1 MESLKTLA
9 TFQVEI
15 FYDLVN
21 QGDEETFYIRKV
33 EPVNLDDIKLKL
45 EACLVNERGNPE
57 LDRSNVKFNQNVI
70 S

>member
-33 EPVNLDDIKLKL
+33 EPVNLEDIKLEL
-45 EACLVNERGNPE
+45 EACLVNEKGNPE
-57 LDRSNVKFNQNVI
+57 LDRSHVKFNQNVI
-70 S
+70 I